1 MSSDDK
7 QSGDTLS
14 PSSPERV
21 EVLKA
26 RIARAMWLINYYEN
40 NEKKDDE
47 GVDSL

>member
-7 QSGDTLS
+7 QSGDALS
-14 PSSPERV
+14 SSSPERLA
-21 EVLKA
+21 VLKA